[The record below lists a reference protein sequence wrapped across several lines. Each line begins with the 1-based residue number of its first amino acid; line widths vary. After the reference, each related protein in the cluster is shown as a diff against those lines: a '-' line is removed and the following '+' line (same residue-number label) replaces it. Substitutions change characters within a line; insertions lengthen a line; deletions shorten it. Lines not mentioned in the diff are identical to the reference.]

1 MQDFYDKIRQSY
13 APKSEE
19 SPLFLRPEQIQSK
32 RAHKSSQSTN
42 TIIRLAES
50 IKKYGIIKPLSVKK
64 HGEEQGFATYELIDG
79 EKRLRAAVLAGVTK
93 IPCVLLPQDDK
104 SHAITGIL
112 EHLHGK
118 KLHMFEQAAG
128 FRLLM
133 QDFSM
138 TQAEIAHKLGV
149 SQSSIAN
156 KLRLL
161 GLSHEE
167 QQTILAYNLTERHA
181 RSVLRLKEPKTRAF
195 ALRNIHEKHL
205 NVAATE
211 RLIEELLGTVA
222 NEEPT
227 RKGTDSGAD
236 AKKDREEAKA
246 GVAFAQQSRE
256 LPQNEGE
263 GQQSPAYFT
272 VLSPQTPPKGCIPRK
287 FAIPDLTP
295 LYNSIERTLSIFRK
309 TGASV
314 SCMREESPNAVRII
328 IEVPKNA

>member
-13 APKSEE
+13 TAKSEE
-19 SPLFLRPEQIQSK
+19 SPIFLRPEQIQSQ
-32 RAHKSSQSTN
+32 AAQKSNQSTN

-64 HGEEQGFATYELIDG
+64 QGIEREFPIYELVDG
-79 EKRLRAAVLAGVTK
+79 EKRLRAAILAGVAK
-93 IPCVLLPQDDK
+93 IPCTVLQQDDK

-112 EHLHGK
+112 EHFHAKELN
-118 KLHMFEQAAG
+118 MFEQAAG

-167 QQTILAYNLTERHA
+167 QHAILTYHLTERHA
-181 RSVLRLKEPKTRAF
+181 RSVLRLKEPQMRAF
-195 ALRNIHEKHL
+195 ALQRIHKEQL

-211 RLIEELLGTVA
+211 VLIEELLGKTPKQEPSRREGDLVA
-222 NEEPT
+222 GTKKSEGKEGAGAVPKE
-227 RKGTDSGAD
+227 KG
-236 AKKDREEAKA
+236 
-246 GVAFAQQSRE
+246 RE
-256 LPQNEGE
+256 LPQMKGE
-263 GQQSPAYFT
+263 NLQNGAYFT
-272 VLSPQTPPKGCIPRK
+272 VLSPQTPPTGYVPRK

-314 SCMREESPNAVRII
+314 FCTREESCDAVRIT
-328 IEVPKNA
+328 IEIPKNA

>member
-13 APKSEE
+13 AEE
-19 SPLFLRPEQIQSK
+19 SEKAPFFLRPEQIQIQTA
-32 RAHKSSQSTN
+32 RKSTHNTN

-64 HGEEQGFATYELIDG
+64 HREEGGFSLYELIDG
-79 EKRLRAAVLAGVTK
+79 EQRLRAAILAGVTK
-93 IPCVLLPQDDK
+93 IPCVLLPQDNK
-104 SHAITGIL
+104 SHAISGIL
-112 EHLHGK
+112 EHLRGK
-118 KLHMFEQAAG
+118 ELNMFEQAAG

-138 TQAEIAHKLGV
+138 TQAEIAHNLGV

-167 QQTILAYNLTERHA
+167 QRTILTYSLTERHA
-181 RSVLRLKEPKTRAF
+181 RSVLLLKKPQMREL
-195 ALRNIHEKHL
+195 ALRKIQEEHL
-205 NVAATE
+205 NVAETE
-211 RLIEELLGTVA
+211 RLIEELL
-222 NEEPT
+222 
-227 RKGTDSGAD
+227 SGAP
-236 AKKDREEAKA
+236 ARTSVKPQESAMIGAEEGREI
-246 GVAFAQQSRE
+246 
-256 LPQNEGE
+256 PQKEPHSQKE
-263 GQQSPAYFT
+263 PAVFT
-272 VLSPQTPPKGCIPRK
+272 LISPQTPPKGCVPRK

-314 SCMREESPNAVRII
+314 SCVREESPDGVRII

>member
-1 MQDFYDKIRQSY
+1 MQDFYEKIRQSY
-13 APKSEE
+13 APE
-19 SPLFLRPEQIQSK
+19 SDQAPLFLRPEQIQSK
-32 RAHKSSQSTN
+32 MAQKSAHSTN
-42 TIIRLAES
+42 AIIRLAES

-64 HGEEQGFATYELIDG
+64 QEEGQGFGGYELIDG
-79 EKRLRAAVLAGVTK
+79 EKRLRAAILAGVAK
-93 IPCVLLPQDDK
+93 IPCILLPQDDK

-112 EHLHGK
+112 GHLRGK
-118 KLHMFEQAAG
+118 DLNMFEQAAA

-133 QDFSM
+133 QDFAM
-138 TQAEIAHKLGV
+138 KQAEIAHKLGV

-167 QQTILAYNLTERHA
+167 QRIILAYGLTERHA
-181 RSVLRLKEPKTRAF
+181 RSVLRLKEPQTRAF
-195 ALRNIHEKHL
+195 ALRRIQEEHL

-211 RLIEELLGTVA
+211 NLIEELLGETPK
-222 NEEPT
+222 EKPT
-227 RKGTDSGAD
+227 RKQLDTNLCI
-236 AKKDREEAKA
+236 EE
-246 GVAFAQQSRE
+246 SRE
-256 LPQNEGE
+256 LPSKAAECSQN
-263 GQQSPAYFT
+263 SVHFT
-272 VLSPQTPPKGCIPRK
+272 VISPQTPPKGCIPRK

-314 SCMREESPNAVRII
+314 SCMREESPDSVRIV

>member
-13 APKSEE
+13 AAKSEE

-32 RAHKSSQSTN
+32 TTQKSNQSTN
-42 TIIRLAES
+42 SIIRLAES

-64 HGEEQGFATYELIDG
+64 HGEEQGFAVYELIDG
-79 EKRLRAAVLAGVTK
+79 EKRLHAAILAGITK
-93 IPCVLLPQDDK
+93 IPCAVLPQDDK

-112 EHLHGK
+112 EHLRAK
-118 KLHMFEQAAG
+118 ELHMFEQAAG

-149 SQSSIAN
+149 SQSAIAN

-167 QQTILAYNLTERHA
+167 QQLILSFGLTERHA
-181 RSVLRLKEPKTRAF
+181 RSVLRLKEPQIRAF
-195 ALRNIHEKHL
+195 ALRKIHEERL

-211 RLIEELLGTVA
+211 SLIEELVSNTSKERA
-222 NEEPT
+222 AEK
-227 RKGTDSGAD
+227 RQSTDIDKRSG
-236 AKKDREEAKA
+236 
-246 GVAFAQQSRE
+246 RE
-256 LPQNEGE
+256 LPQNKSEAH
-263 GQQSPAYFT
+263 QSPTHFT

-309 TGASV
+309 TGASI
-314 SCMREESPNAVRII
+314 SCMREESPDTVRII